1 MTSTTADAKRMATAE
16 KRQEELLRYLKLF
29 AAAFDELHDAVIEQI
44 KTQGQYIGPR
54 HDYPVMSRLDSG
66 FPSFHESGFYRDN
79 APKDYVST
87 VRPHSLVRLLGGLT
101 PPKRTF
107 PQGAELASFL
117 RGHEIGERLNLSRF
131 GYESDFAVDCLV
143 NDAVERYLHLHGLDA
158 RVDAKRR
165 DAVIRPLVFGTI
177 WRRLNLTLIV
187 PITMTHF
194 ELDHFPLT
202 ETSYIARI
210 PKRLQLGR
218 ARMSTLGSGAVQMVV
233 GAATHAFVSKDWN
246 LEVDSIDEVR
256 RSLNRSTGNILDAT
270 DSFFS
275 ALRVVTGINTGYA
288 QMLWVPRRWAL
299 DYFCDLTPVYGTAL
313 RRYPSEFDNYGWVG
327 AGATVTIDHLNE
339 LRRIYRAVVSSQS
352 EAMRLALSRLNGCL
366 TRTDAADAIL
376 DGTIG
381 LEILLGDDEN
391 QSLSYKLRLRAA
403 ALAILKAD
411 PAYPAVEVASKIKR
425 LYGARSAIVHGRRKK
440 RSKTASEPTDT
451 SNAKERLVASDL
463 LRFVINVLLTNP
475 EYQDRPG
482 KIDDGL
488 LLRGDEV
495 VMKTERAV
503 PLASSDARLQ
513 PDEGDAGTGR

>member
-1 MTSTTADAKRMATAE
+1 
-16 KRQEELLRYLKLF
+16 
-29 AAAFDELHDAVIEQI
+29 
-44 KTQGQYIGPR
+44 
-54 HDYPVMSRLDSG
+54 
-66 FPSFHESGFYRDN
+66 
-79 APKDYVST
+79 
-87 VRPHSLVRLLGGLT
+87 
-101 PPKRTF
+101 
-107 PQGAELASFL
+107 
-117 RGHEIGERLNLSRF
+117 
-131 GYESDFAVDCLV
+131 
-143 NDAVERYLHLHGLDA
+143 
-158 RVDAKRR
+158 
-165 DAVIRPLVFGTI
+165 
-177 WRRLNLTLIV
+177 
-187 PITMTHF
+187 
-194 ELDHFPLT
+194 
-202 ETSYIARI
+202 
-210 PKRLQLGR
+210 
-218 ARMSTLGSGAVQMVV
+218 
-233 GAATHAFVSKDWN
+233 
-246 LEVDSIDEVR
+246 
-256 RSLNRSTGNILDAT
+256 
-270 DSFFS
+270 
-275 ALRVVTGINTGYA
+275 
-288 QMLWVPRRWAL
+288 
-299 DYFCDLTPVYGTAL
+299 
-313 RRYPSEFDNYGWVG
+313 
-327 AGATVTIDHLNE
+327 
-339 LRRIYRAVVSSQS
+339 
-352 EAMRLALSRLNGCL
+352 MRLALRRLNGCL

-391 QSLSYKLRLRAA
+391 QALSYKLRLRAA

>member
-1 MTSTTADAKRMATAE
+1 LIEYRFTTGNFNAGPVSCMTSTTVDAKRMAAAE
-16 KRQEELLRYLKLF
+16 KRQEELLRYLELF

-44 KTQGQYIGPR
+44 KTPGQYIGPH

-87 VRPHSLVRLLGGLT
+87 VRPHSLIGLLGGLA

-117 RGHEIGERLNLSRF
+117 RDHEIGERLNLSRF
-131 GYESDFAVDCLV
+131 VDEGTFSGWAVDSLV

-165 DAVIRPLVFGTI
+165 DVVIRPLLLGTI
-177 WRRLNLTLIV
+177 GRDLDLTLVV

-194 ELDHFPLT
+194 ELDHFRLT
-202 ETSYIARI
+202 KTSYIARI
-210 PKRLQLGR
+210 PKKLQLAR
-218 ARMSTLGSGAVQMVV
+218 ARMNTLGSGAVQMVV

-246 LEVDSIDEVR
+246 LEVDNIDEVR

-270 DSFFS
+270 DSFFG

-288 QMLWVPRRWAL
+288 QMLWLPRRWAL

-327 AGATVTIDHLNE
+327 AGATVTIEHLNE

-352 EAMRLALSRLNGCL
+352 EAMRLALRRLNGCL

-391 QSLSYKLRLRAA
+391 QSLAYKLRLRAA

-411 PAYPAVEVASKIKR
+411 PAYPAVEVASRIKR
-425 LYGARSAIVHGRRKK
+425 LYEARSAIVHGRRKK

-451 SNAKERLVASDL
+451 GNAGERMGASRPAS
-463 LRFVINVLLTNP
+463 LRA
-475 EYQDRPG
+475 Q
-482 KIDDGL
+482 
-488 LLRGDEV
+488 
-495 VMKTERAV
+495 RAV
-503 PLASSDARLQ
+503 DLPRISRPKEDRRWSSSS
-513 PDEGDAGTGR
+513 G